1 MYGGAIEGLPTELLS
16 LGVDVGARDTALGL
30 VSVCGA
36 VDEMSV
42 DMLKPQ
48 SSAQVP

>member
-1 MYGGAIEGLPTELLS
+1 MYGGAMEGLPNELPS
-16 LGVDVGARDTALGL
+16 LGVDVGARDAAFGL
-30 VSVCGA
+30 VSTCGA
-36 VDEMSV
+36 ADEKSV